1 VGVRNLLNQ
10 AMTTAEESH
19 ILAEIRELRKE
30 QREAAQKSTEDRTAI
45 LEKLAKNDADHEH
58 IAEALLRIN
67 DAIFGNGTPGLK
79 SLEHDLDK
87 RVKDLEDCEEDREAD
102 AKELKKQWRL
112 LLFGILSMVGTI
124 IVTWLWNL
132 VIHGN

>member
-1 VGVRNLLNQ
+1 MRHLLDQ

-19 ILAEIRELRKE
+19 ILAEIRELRT
-30 QREAAQKSTEDRTAI
+30 EARAVAEKSSEDRAEI
-45 LEKLAKNDADHEH
+45 LERLAKNDADHEH

-87 RVKDLEDCEEDREAD
+87 RVKDLEDCQEGREAD

-112 LLFGILSMVGTI
+112 LLFGILSTVGTI

-132 VIHGN
+132 IIHAN